1 MTDLFVWVDQGIATA
16 MNRTPASQNEVMAK
30 KRQRLLDVVEGMSI
44 KKKASYPKLARL
56 AREEFGEQP
65 PDLPKTVV
73 ALTEWMMEQL
83 NELE

>member
-44 KKKASYPKLARL
+44 KKKLVTPSSPAWPGRSLGNNHPTYPKQL
-56 AREEFGEQP
+56 
-65 PDLPKTVV
+65 LPS
-73 ALTEWMMEQL
+73 QSG
-83 NELE
+83 